1 MSRIV
6 FSIAAILAWVLVAPI
21 LSGDSRAQQRGLS
34 VQPSAAVR
42 RTALVIGNATYEQGL
57 LRNPVNDAREVGKT
71 LTDLG
76 FDVTLLLDQDLR
88 QMEDAVRDFGRKIRS
103 GGVGLFYFAGHG
115 VQIEGVNYLA
125 PIGAK
130 VEKEQDVKFESLE
143 IGKVTAEMEAAKN
156 GLNIMILDACRNNPF
171 ARAFRSQNSGLAPIN
186 APSGTYI
193 AFATAPGYTASD
205 GAGANGLYTEELL
218 LNLRKP
224 GLRLEDIFIQTRVAV
239 KKKSNE
245 KQIPWENGSLEKV
258 VILNENRGAAPA
270 TPAAAVSFRTEIPI
284 SALRSGKFTTGS
296 IDEKGLVTKREV
308 GPRQYYE
315 EDLGDGVKLEMV
327 WIPGG
332 RFVMG
337 SPESEPERDQDETLH
352 GVNVSGFWMGRFEVT
367 QRQWRAIM
375 GRVPDRIAGDRF
387 TGPDLPLVCVTW
399 FEMKEF
405 ISELNEILKLKPGR
419 GYSLPT
425 ESEWEYAARAGAT
438 TAFPYGATISP
449 EFDNYDWDSQYN
461 NGPKKEGKPDVIVKV
476 GSYLPN
482 PFGLYDMFGNAEEWC
497 EDWLGPYPNGRKGDV
512 TDPTGPATGERRVV
526 RGGGYNSSAKRTR
539 PAGRAG
545 ILPNDLSIW
554 VGFRLVL
561 RP

>member
-1 MSRIV
+1 M
-6 FSIAAILAWVLVAPI
+6 
-21 LSGDSRAQQRGLS
+21 
-34 VQPSAAVR
+34 
-42 RTALVIGNATYEQGL
+42 
-57 LRNPVNDAREVGKT
+57 
-71 LTDLG
+71 
-76 FDVTLLLDQDLR
+76 
-88 QMEDAVRDFGRKIRS
+88 
-103 GGVGLFYFAGHG
+103 
-115 VQIEGVNYLA
+115 
-125 PIGAK
+125 
-130 VEKEQDVKFESLE
+130 KFETME

-156 GLNIMILDACRNNPF
+156 GLNILILDACRNNPF

-218 LNLRKP
+218 TNLRQP
-224 GLRLEDIFIQTRVAV
+224 GLRLEDIFIRTRVAV

-258 VILNENRGAAPA
+258 VILNESRAAQPA
-270 TPAAAVSFRTEIPI
+270 TPAEALSFRTEIPI
-284 SALRSGKFTTGS
+284 SALRSGKFMTGVV
-296 IDEKGLVTKREV
+296 DEKGTVTKREA

-332 RFVMG
+332 RFQMG
-337 SPESEPERDQDETLH
+337 SPDSEPKRDQGETQH
-352 GVNVSGFWMGRFEVT
+352 WVTISGFWMGRFEVT

-387 TGPDLPLVCVTW
+387 TGPDLPLVCVSW

-425 ESEWEYAARAGAT
+425 ESEWEYAARAGTT
-438 TAFPYGATISP
+438 TAFPYGPTISP
-449 EFDNYDWDSQYN
+449 EFENYDWDSEYN

-476 GSYLPN
+476 GSYVAN
-482 PFGLYDMFGNAEEWC
+482 PFGLFDMFGNAEEWC
-497 EDWLGPYPNGRKGDV
+497 EDWLAPYPNGRKGEL

-526 RGGGYNSSAKRTR
+526 RGGGYNSSAYSCRSAR
-539 PAGRAG
+539 RVG
-545 ILPNDLSIW
+545 IEPHNQSIW